1 MKNLN
6 ILKAVLIAVF
16 FSVNCNFTLA
26 QSACT
31 ATSGSSSGQE
41 CLMDV
46 KSFKLKVYEFSLCTD
61 FATVAD
67 RSMCSTLYSNANGY
81 DLTLSK
87 TASLPLGGNTS
98 LSEGTYTHAYIV
110 VNNNTYLKSYHE
122 FSTDRED
129 LAGNTGKFC
138 YSNGTDRTEDASFNL
153 TNIVVTCGDSDLSAE
168 NKETIKFD
176 DGSGNYSN
184 ADIVDPLSGGATSVG
199 YTKLYTLK
207 TISPAVAGAAWAS
220 DTGILASQKIANV
233 KISPN
238 TTGLNIAF
246 SVTDGIAL
254 NFLGGGANMDGGSES
269 CGAAGGNYC
278 VVDVGWL
285 GMNFIVTAN

>member
-6 ILKAVLIAVF
+6 IFKAALVF
-16 FSVNCNFTLA
+16 ISMLFFANGAFA

-31 ATSGSSSGQE
+31 TTSGASSGEE
-41 CLMDV
+41 CLLDV
-46 KSFKLKVYEFSLCTD
+46 KSFKLKVYEFALCTG

-67 RSMCSTLYSNANGY
+67 RSMCTTLYNNSDGY

-87 TASLPLGGNTS
+87 DASLPLGGDAT

-110 VNNNTYLKSYHE
+110 VHNNTYLKSVHE
-122 FSTDRED
+122 FSSDRED

-138 YSNGTDRTEDASFNL
+138 YSNGTVRTEDASFNL
-153 TNIVVTCGDSDLSAE
+153 TNVVVTCGNSDLSAE

-184 ADIVDPLSGGATSVG
+184 SDIADPLGGGATSIG

-207 TISPAVAGAAWAS
+207 TISPAAAGTSWATDS
-220 DTGILASQKIANV
+220 GILASQKITDVTIN
-233 KISPN
+233 PN
-238 TTGLNIAF
+238 TSGINIAF
-246 SVTDGIAL
+246 TVTNGISL
-254 NFLGGGANMDGGSES
+254 NFLAGGSNMEGGSES
-269 CGAAGGNYC
+269 CGAAGGSYC

-285 GMNFIVTAN
+285 GMNFLVTAN